1 MIPILFNSDFDPDIL
16 FESGGGELYDTADE
30 QLYAAEAVGAD
41 RTFSSHGI
49 GDLAD
54 TISCY
59 VEEIRNS
66 SYELEME
73 YPIDGIH
80 FEDIA
85 LRMIILAKPN
95 YTDDPQPFRIY
106 KITKPI
112 NGICTIYA
120 RHISYDMSGIAVAPF
135 TANSLPAALSGLKA
149 HALNTCPFTFST
161 TRTTAVPFTINE
173 TGSLRSWIGGREGSI
188 LDTYG
193 GEWHFDKFTATL
205 ENSRGEDRG
214 VVINYGHNLMDLEQ
228 DENTEEV
235 FTGCVAVWIQ
245 DDVETRGEVQF
256 ISSKAYE
263 KVYVLDVSMD
273 FETAPTLAQLNA
285 KAIEYLQNHNKP
297 EVNITLDF
305 VQAET
310 LSHRVDLCDTV
321 SIYYEDLGVSAT
333 AKCIR
338 TKWDV
343 LLGRYEETEFGDAR
357 ADMADTIS
365 NTVKAVEKAVDKSQ
379 MDTAISRAS
388 QLITGNLG
396 GYVVIHDSDGD
407 GNPDEVLIMDT
418 PDITTATKVWRWNSS
433 GLGYSSTGYDGEY
446 GLAMTIDGEIV
457 ADFIRSGE
465 MSADRISGGTLT
477 LGGVD
482 NGNGV
487 LEVLDASGSVIG
499 TWDKDGINV
508 LAGLIQGVSL
518 ILGGTNNVNGTLIIK
533 DSSGNTVAEWNNTYL
548 RSIGPSIDTR
558 LMNGNLYFYYDDKLV
573 GAMGATRPSGT
584 TENWDQL
591 RMYAVDSSNT
601 VTAEV
606 FIARNGQ
613 VHLLGTNN
621 LLYFDPDYGIWIQG
635 RDGTINVSDDISI
648 TPAYNGKIYWNNI
661 DFTNPVIDLTTP
673 SFSSLPVTF
682 YNSAITANHR
692 LPRNGGMQL
701 SNPSAQT
708 GTWTITTGAGYV
720 TISGSISGSTTAN
733 MTLIVPTTTATA
745 STS

>member
-54 TISCY
+54 TTSCY

-120 RHISYDMSGIAVAPF
+120 RHISYDMSGIAVEPF
-135 TANSLPAALSGLKA
+135 TASNLPAALSGLTA
-149 HALNTCPFTFST
+149 HAINTCPFSFST
-161 TRTTAVPFTINE
+161 TRTTAVPFTAKE
-173 TGSLRSWIGGREGSI
+173 TGSLRSWIGGREGSL
-188 LDTYG
+188 LDVYG

-235 FTGCVAVWIQ
+235 YTGCVAVWIQ

-321 SIYYEDLGVSAT
+321 QIYYEDLGVSAT

-418 PDITTATKVWRWNSS
+418 PDITTATKVWRWNAS
-433 GLGYSSTGYDGEY
+433 GLGYSSTGYNGEY

-457 ADFIRSGE
+457 ADFITTGTLDASEVDVENLNADNITSGTL
-465 MSADRISGGTLT
+465 SASKISGGTLT
-477 LGGVD
+477 LGGANNVS
-482 NGNGV
+482 GV
-487 LEVLDASGSVIG
+487 MQVLDADGNVIG
-499 TWDKDGINV
+499 TWDNNGIDIDKGAISIGNNFSV
-508 LAGLIQGVSL
+508 DNTGALTASNATIGSSGVGYSAKVEQGQVSL
-518 ILGGTNNVNGTLIIK
+518 YYGTDFVGRIMCRRGSGTLGNISRFESGPNQHAYVQLS
-533 DSSGNTVAEWNNTYL
+533 DTFSSAQ
-548 RSIGPSIDTR
+548 I
-558 LMNGNLYFYYDDKLV
+558 
-573 GAMGATRPSGT
+573 GATDGT
-584 TENWDQL
+584 DTSIII
-591 RMYAVDSSNT
+591 VSSNYMALSSDET
-601 VTAEV
+601 RISNANFLTAFKV
-606 FIARNGQ
+606 GS
-613 VHLLGTNN
+613 LTW
-621 LLYFDPDYGIWIQG
+621 P
-635 RDGTINVSDDISI
+635 
-648 TPAYNGKIYWNNI
+648 KI
-661 DFTNPVIDLTTP
+661 PVINLTTP
-673 SFSSLPVTF
+673 SFNSLPKT
-682 YNSAITANHR
+682 YYSSYITAEHEV
-692 LPRNGGMQL
+692 PKGCGIEL
-701 SNPSAQT
+701 SNTSAQT
-708 GTWTITTGAGYV
+708 SDWTITTGDGFI
-720 TISGSISGSTTAN
+720 TINGSISGSTTAKL
-733 MTLIVPTTTATA
+733 TLVAPTVSATAT
-745 STS
+745 TS